1 MAFASD
7 EADSKGVSLDVT
19 IRNAIHNGD
28 KDLVKEIIESGR
40 RAVNDADDEG
50 CYMLQWAALS
60 NQSGIMRSRD
70 SGMSISL
77 IFFVC
82 LARQGRT
89 HRSIA
94 RSTCFTFFATAS

>member
-77 IFFVC
+77 IFFC
-82 LARQGRT
+82 MSCT
-89 HRSIA
+89 PRSDA
-94 RSTCFTFFATAS
+94 SKYRSQHLFYIFCYS